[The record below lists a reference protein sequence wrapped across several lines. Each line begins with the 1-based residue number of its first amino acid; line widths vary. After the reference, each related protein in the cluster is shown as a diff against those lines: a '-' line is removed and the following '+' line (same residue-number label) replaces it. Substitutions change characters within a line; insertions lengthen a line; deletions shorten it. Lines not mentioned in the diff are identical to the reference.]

1 MADTEKKET
10 AVDVEEEMEE
20 IGTETAGGDTGA
32 VKTVDRTSAVIAS
45 QLMRSPEVL
54 AALQDQLGS
63 MVGSPSGYI
72 QSLPKVVKRR
82 IKALKKLQ
90 FEMTKIEA
98 KFYEEVHQLEC
109 KYATQYA
116 PFNDRRRDV
125 VTGSTEPT
133 DSDCE
138 WPSDEEDEEE
148 EENEKAEAD
157 KLAVSEDTANKQEDD
172 LKVKAIL
179 DVKKDEKDDKE
190 EENPSGIPGFW
201 CTIFKNVDMLSEM
214 VQDCDEPLLSK
225 LQDIQVKFSESDPM
239 GFTLEFY
246 FDSNEYFTNPVLT
259 KQYIMRSEP
268 DEADPFSFEGPEIIK
283 CKGCTIDWKK
293 GKNVTVKL
301 IKKTQ
306 KHKGRG
312 TKRTVTKTVQ
322 NDSFFNFFN
331 PPEAPEGE
339 DAEVD
344 EDTEALLAADFEI
357 GHFIRERIVPR
368 AILYF
373 TGEALDEDEY
383 EEEDNEEEEGEEE
396 GDYDDDADP
405 DFVPPVGD
413 AGGKPAE
420 CKQQ

>member
-1 MADTEKKET
+1 MADTNKKEET
-10 AVDVEEEMEE
+10 AIDVADDIEEVED
-20 IGTETAGGDTGA
+20 AGGDAGDS
-32 VKTVDRTSAVIAS
+32 KTLESAVIAS
-45 QLMRSPEVL
+45 QLMQNPEVL
-54 AALQDQLGS
+54 AALQDRLGG
-63 MVGSPSGYI
+63 MVGTASGYI

-98 KFYEEVHQLEC
+98 KFYEEVHALEC

-116 PFNDRRRDV
+116 PFMERRKDI
-125 VTGSTEPT
+125 VTGGTEPT
-133 DSDCE
+133 DSDAE
-138 WPSDEEDEEE
+138 WPSDDEEE
-148 EENEKAEAD
+148 DEKAEAD
-157 KLAVSEDTANKQEDD
+157 KLADD
-172 LKVKAIL
+172 LKDKAAIE
-179 DVKKDEKDDKE
+179 DKKEDGE
-190 EENPSGIPGFW
+190 EENPTGIPSFW
-201 CTIFKNVDMLSEM
+201 LTVFKNVDMLAEM
-214 VQDCDEPLLSK
+214 VQEHDEPVLNH
-225 LQDIQVKFSESDPM
+225 LQDIKVKFTESDPM
-239 GFTLEFY
+239 GFTLDFH
-246 FDSNEYFTNPVLT
+246 FDSNEYFTNTVLT

-283 CKGCTIDWKK
+283 CKGCSIDWKK

-322 NDSFFNFFN
+322 NDSFFNFFA

-339 DAEVD
+339 DEVD

-368 AILYF
+368 AVLYF

-383 EEEDNEEEEGEEE
+383 EEEGEEEEE
-396 GDYDDDADP
+396 DDNDDIDEDNDP
-405 DFVPPVGD
+405 DYVPPQGD
-413 AGGKPAE
+413 PAKPAE